1 MKVMAQAPVTLL
13 VHGGAG
19 TLTRADLSPTQE
31 REYREALDQALRAGQ
46 ALLLHGGTALD
57 AGCPIAYT

>member
-1 MKVMAQAPVTLL
+1 MQAIQQAPVTLL

-19 TLTRADLSPTQE
+19 TLMCADLSPTQE
-31 REYREALDQALRAGQ
+31 REYREALGQALRAGQ
-46 ALLLHGGTALD
+46 ALLLQGGTALN

>member
-1 MKVMAQAPVTLL
+1 MQSTQQAPVTLL

-19 TLTRADLSPTQE
+19 TLMRADLSPTQE
-31 REYREALDQALRAGQ
+31 REYREALGQALRAGQ
-46 ALLLHGGTALD
+46 ALLLQGGTALN

>member
-1 MKVMAQAPVTLL
+1 ML

-19 TLTRADLSPTQE
+19 TLMCADLSPTQE
-31 REYREALDQALRAGQ
+31 REYRKALSQALRAGQ
-46 ALLLHGGTALD
+46 TLLLQGGTALD